1 MIPNK
6 LAGIWHTTAMF
17 ESGNVHD
24 NSFIVVAIAI
34 KERYDLQGYTKY
46 LAVTMGKGVNRME
59 VFL

>member
-1 MIPNK
+1 MS
-6 LAGIWHTTAMF
+6 WQV
-17 ESGNVHD
+17 GNVHD
-24 NSFIVVAIAI
+24 NSFIVVSIAI